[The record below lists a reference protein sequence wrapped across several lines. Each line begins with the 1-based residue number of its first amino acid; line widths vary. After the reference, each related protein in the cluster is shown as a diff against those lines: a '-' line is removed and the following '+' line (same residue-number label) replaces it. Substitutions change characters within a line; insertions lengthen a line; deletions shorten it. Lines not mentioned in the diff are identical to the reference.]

1 VNLLRSAL
9 AACSRQGRR
18 LLLLIMLLVA
28 LLALVPLLGI
38 DPGVLALVLDL
49 DFLALA
55 GSVGLALLQQDARM
69 IALRIARSLPVLW
82 VRVGLAVTREAPR
95 TLLA

>member
-1 VNLLRSAL
+1 
-9 AACSRQGRR
+9 
-18 LLLLIMLLVA
+18 MLLVT

-55 GSVGLALLQQDARM
+55 GSVGLALLRQDVGMVAR
-69 IALRIARSLPVLW
+69 RVGRSLPVVW
-82 VRVGLAVTREAPR
+82 VRVGVVLTREAPR
-95 TLLA
+95 TLCA

>member
-1 VNLLRSAL
+1 
-9 AACSRQGRR
+9 
-18 LLLLIMLLVA
+18 LLLIMLLVT

-55 GSVGLALLQQDARM
+55 GSVGLALLRQDVGMMARGVG
-69 IALRIARSLPVLW
+69 RSLPVVW
-82 VRVGLAVTREAPR
+82 VRVGLVLTREAPR
-95 TLLA
+95 TLCA